1 MAKLVDAVDLKSAG
15 LAPCGFES
23 RSRHHPKRGTDFGQ
37 GSETGAPAVLAIR
50 QRRARQYHPREQPR
64 AGAAIVRL
72 ATTPLG
78 A

>member
-23 RSRHHPKRGTDFGQ
+23 RSRHHPKRGIDFGQ

-50 QRRARQYHPREQPR
+50 QRRARQCHPREP
-64 AGAAIVRL
+64 AGGAAIVRL